1 MLVVQLVKIACNLDF
16 PLYLESYRNKWRENI
31 LNQLTSLLLI
41 VFTLLGRPLPH
52 SHAGSL
58 IHDSSSHGSRPHFH
72 LGLGHHHDSAHKHRH
87 GDECDHNHHDHGK
100 TAMGEA
106 SDHANAQV
114 HPKTG
119 GHILVASQSPSFAC
133 FVLHKKEVVRLTSNA
148 DSRRSHRSISADDLS
163 ENRAIGEVQLS
174 SSLLFEHD
182 CDAIY
187 VNNVLTICERSV
199 EKTSTSASALVTYSD
214 WRWDVPN
221 IVSRFRRQSKSS
233 FHPPKLPIY
242 LMRSSLLV

>member
-1 MLVVQLVKIACNLDF
+1 MNRSFAPATDSERSETRILEVQLVKIACNLDF
-16 PLYLESYRNKWRENI
+16 PLYFESYRNKWRENI

-72 LGLGHHHDSAHKHRH
+72 LGLGHHHDSAHNHRH

-106 SDHANAQV
+106 SDHANAQG

-119 GHILVASQSPSFAC
+119 GH
-133 FVLHKKEVVRLTSNA
+133 
-148 DSRRSHRSISADDLS
+148 
-163 ENRAIGEVQLS
+163 
-174 SSLLFEHD
+174 LLFEHD

-187 VNNVLTICERSV
+187 VNTFLPNCERSV
-199 EKTSTSASALVTYSD
+199 ENTSTSASALVTYSD

-221 IVSRFRRQSKSS
+221 IVSRFRSQSKSS